1 MSNFAALVAQW
12 GTALDRR
19 VIRHY
24 TAATAPILAENSVGF
39 SKPVLHVFPAL
50 VLRCSSG
57 RHSGARP
64 VFPITLPPLH
74 QRLEDIAILVAH
86 FANSYAKRMS
96 KQISGFRSVRLE
108 ALLRYP
114 WPGNIRELQN
124 FVEWAVIV
132 TMGDVLQLPALP
144 RHLPNRIEPVTLA
157 EAERDHVLN
166 ALQGSNWVVG
176 GASGAAARLRV
187 PRTTLIAKM
196 RRGGLSRPAANCGFW
211 GSALEF
217 DEVQAGATFRV
228 PDFGIISGLRDSDL
242 TKPLGWPGYRVYR
255 PQIGDGRRR
264 EAVP

>member
-1 MSNFAALVAQW
+1 
-12 GTALDRR
+12 
-19 VIRHY
+19 
-24 TAATAPILAENSVGF
+24 
-39 SKPVLHVFPAL
+39 
-50 VLRCSSG
+50 
-57 RHSGARP
+57 
-64 VFPITLPPLH
+64 
-74 QRLEDIAILVAH
+74 
-86 FANSYAKRMS
+86 
-96 KQISGFRSVRLE
+96 LE

-255 PQIGDGRRR
+255 PQIGDGRRP